1 MLHNHDAEI
10 VRAAEAA
17 VDDWERG
24 LKAHENGDILA
35 VRNIQRVQ
43 ESVNVKRAA
52 LKNEPL
58 LAGLIR
64 LIDSYQEQEEIS
76 DEEGARYRRFLLD
89 LFQET
94 QKGRS

>member
-10 VRAAEAA
+10 VKAAEVA

-24 LKAHENGDILA
+24 LKAHENGNVLA
-35 VRNIQRVQ
+35 VHNIQWVQ
-43 ESVNVKRAA
+43 EAVSIKRAA

-76 DEEGARYRRFLLD
+76 DEEGARFRRFLLD
-89 LFQET
+89 LFQEA
-94 QKGRS
+94 QKGRK

>member
-1 MLHNHDAEI
+1 MLHNHDASI

-24 LKAHENGDILA
+24 LKAHENGNTLA
-35 VRNIQRVQ
+35 VHNIHRVQ
-43 ESVNVKRAA
+43 EAVNAKRAA

-64 LIDSYQEQEEIS
+64 LIDDYQENSEIS

-89 LFQET
+89 LFQEA